1 MLARCVPKTSGHS
14 TAMTNEQAK
23 DNVSATNRCITST
36 KDDNRKMFEY
46 VRNTLKN
53 SKVNG
58 MTRISVRVASP
69 SVKRVSANK
78 NRVI

>member
-53 SKVNG
+53 S
-58 MTRISVRVASP
+58 R
-69 SVKRVSANK
+69 
-78 NRVI
+78 